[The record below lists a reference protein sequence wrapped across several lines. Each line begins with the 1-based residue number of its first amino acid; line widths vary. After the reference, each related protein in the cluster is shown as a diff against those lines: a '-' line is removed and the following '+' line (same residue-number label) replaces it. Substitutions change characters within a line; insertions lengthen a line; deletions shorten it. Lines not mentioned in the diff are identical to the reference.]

1 MRHLTVLAVLFSSV
15 TVSAEVSLPDTPT
28 LGGWCGDFH
37 AAKSF
42 VDGQDVAL
50 ALVWGRDGCD
60 HCTELKE
67 QLFST
72 AGSQWVATQRNVVF
86 CWVDGDNRGV
96 DKGKNVGT
104 KEFALGTE
112 EPQPP
117 YTPVV
122 RFYWLNRKTLAF
134 SGWSGMMYSRE
145 GNTLLAQFQN
155 SLKKFLEE
163 ATPII
168 PTSARF
174 PMGASACDRLE
185 FVLGRGQGTIDIPV
199 VRATGTEVAASG
211 KVVVPGYIFSVRYE
225 KEFAIEWKAGEK
237 LTFAKGI
244 SLMDSDFSGGSVDLT
259 LKDSAGQK
267 LATSSIF
274 GVSTV
279 ANSAKNPYWLG
290 EKTADGLQW
299 GDWTMDLDVVT
310 NKVNAWNARHSTSE
324 RAYAM
329 MLVQGSCWCPDCA
342 MAEANFFNK
351 QGFKDWAK
359 SKKVVFGVVDIP
371 NDPQASE
378 AYPSLLRYDSYK
390 TSDDYV
396 TLRGTVT
403 ADESQRYQ
411 SGAGYLSRHG
421 IAYADALAV
430 AERNAFL
437 VGHDT
442 LHGGWNEPPTKRS
455 NQNRTGAPVLILLR
469 KDGTVAARWNWFSTK
484 GPSAYSDGY
493 LRRFEEMMAQ
503 IDDPEEEADDDRSTT
518 RRTISDR
525 GMISSTVSA
534 VDQADFYRIDIPEN
548 RTVKFT
554 VTGRGQGNL
563 TASVVDAEGTTVA
576 TATGLASAGGF
587 VLETRLAGS
596 GNFLKIAPAKIE
608 DGQFFSYTKEGSTVC
623 DYFVNATAGETAGTF
638 GFVVA
643 ATNVSENCGEMLIE
657 VSRTKGSFGPASVD
671 VKLVKA
677 TGEGIAERIEWTDT
691 TLSWTNGETDVKSAV
706 LKVKND
712 GSMRH
717 DMKLEFGL
725 ENLKHKAESGEIG
738 RDRYV
743 VNIYDTDYFGMPI
756 LKYVAAED
764 WREIAGYR
772 PGDEIDLELRSGEL
786 PEGLVLSVADG
797 KVGVIGHAIAE
808 AGEYAAVYSVVLK
821 RGGIE
826 VSRKDLAFEFTVIDY
841 DFSADIPSLKSTR
854 NYGNLPLVEN
864 GRVCGVLT
872 VNVPPDGLLSAKYVT
887 RGGSFAYAAEGW
899 SSFDV
904 AEGRLTAELAQVSDP
919 SSYMT
924 VTVFAAGGTVRFD
937 DPVGGGALEFTLDPN
952 AWTEGALPWRGQYTV
967 QMPQTNA
974 TDAAGAGG
982 SAYMAMRMTSEE
994 SVTEGRMLYAGVL
1007 PNGRPFYGSSVL
1019 LPDGDNAVLPF
1030 FHASDTKTAPF
1041 VFAGGLAIAK
1051 NASETFMTYPWSV
1064 TAKWTPEWEV
1074 PDAFGRM
1081 ADFNVYG
1088 GYYDEDRIWDLFKR
1102 DFTEAERSEFYFM
1115 VGTDSLVSE
1124 RHGQGTGS
1132 IAVRAEMTSTN
1143 MPKLVDGAANPHE
1156 VEFEFVPEVGVI
1168 RGAFL
1173 IPFEDTDLAVTYR
1186 GIALP
1191 GWQGCMGCSIGG
1203 DAVERPWAVGACSF
1217 SDRLGK
1223 STFRNGCEVIL
1234 GKRK

>member
-1 MRHLTVLAVLFSSV
+1 MKYLTVLAVLFCSAML
-15 TVSAEVSLPDTPT
+15 SAEVSLPDTPT
-28 LGGWCGDFH
+28 IGGWCGDFH

-42 VDGQDVAL
+42 VDAQNVAL
-50 ALVWGRDGCD
+50 ALVWGRDGCE
-60 HCTELKE
+60 HCEELAE

-72 AGSQWVATQRNVVF
+72 AGSEWAATQRNVVF
-86 CWVDGDNRGV
+86 CWVDGDNSGV

-104 KEFALGTE
+104 REFALGTE
-112 EPQPP
+112 EPPPP

-134 SGWSGMMYSRE
+134 SGWSGMMYSKE
-145 GNTLLAQFQN
+145 GGTLLAQFQN
-155 SLKKFLEE
+155 SLKKFLDE
-163 ATPII
+163 ATPTV
-168 PTSARF
+168 PTSACF
-174 PMGASACDRLE
+174 PMGASECDRLE
-185 FVLGRGQGTIDIPV
+185 FVLGKGQGTIDVPV
-199 VRATGTEVAASG
+199 VRSTGTDVVASG
-211 KVVVPGYIFSVRYE
+211 KVVVPAYIFGVQIE
-225 KEFAIEWKAGEK
+225 KEYSFEWKAGEK
-237 LTFAKGI
+237 LAFVKIPLA
-244 SLMDSDFSGGSVDLT
+244 DSDFSGGAVALT
-259 LKDSAGQK
+259 LKDSAGQT

-274 GVSTV
+274 GVNTV
-279 ANSAKNPYWLG
+279 ANSEKNPYWLG

-299 GDWTMDLDVVT
+299 GEWTMDLDVVT
-310 NKVNAWNARHSTSE
+310 NKVNAWNAGHSQSE

-329 MLVQGSCWCPDCA
+329 ILVEGTCWCPDCA

-351 QGFKDWAK
+351 QDFKDWAK

-371 NDPQASE
+371 NDPQASD

-390 TSDDYV
+390 TSDAYV

-403 ADESQRYQ
+403 ADESQRYR

-442 LHGGWNEPPTKRS
+442 LHGGWNEPPTKRK
-455 NQNRTGAPVLILLR
+455 NQNRTGVPVLILLR
-469 KDGTVAARWNWFSTK
+469 EDGTVAARWNWFSTM

-493 LRRFEEMMAQ
+493 LHRFEEMMAQ

-518 RRTISDR
+518 RRMISDR
-525 GMISSTVSA
+525 DTISSTVSA

-554 VTGRGQGNL
+554 VTGLGQANL
-563 TASVVDAEGTTVA
+563 TASVVDAGGTTVA
-576 TATGLASAGGF
+576 SATGLASADGF
-587 VLETRLAGS
+587 TLETRLTGS
-596 GNFLKIAPAKIE
+596 GNFLKIAPEKIE
-608 DGQFFSYTKEGSTVC
+608 DGQFFSYTKSSSTVC
-623 DYFVNATAGETAGTF
+623 DYSVIAEVGETAGTF

-657 VSRTKGSFGPASVD
+657 VSRTKGQYGSASVD
-671 VKLVKA
+671 VKLIKA

-691 TLSWTNGETDVKSAV
+691 TLSWANGETGVKSAV

-712 GSMRH
+712 GTMRH

-725 ENLKHKAESGEIG
+725 ENLKCVAESGEIG
-738 RDRYV
+738 CGRCEI
-743 VNIYDTDYFGMPI
+743 NIYDTDYFGMLI

-764 WREIAGYR
+764 WREIADYR
-772 PGDEIDLELRSGEL
+772 SGDEIGWELKAGEL
-786 PEGLVLSVADG
+786 PEGLVLSIADG
-797 KVGVIGHAIAE
+797 NVGVTGYAVAE

-841 DFSADIPSLKSTR
+841 DFSADIPSLKSAR

-864 GRVCGVLT
+864 GRVCGILT

-899 SSFDV
+899 SSLAD
-904 AEGRLTAELAQVSDP
+904 GRLTAELVQVADP
-919 SSYMT
+919 SSCMT
-924 VTVFAAGGTVRFD
+924 VTLFAAGGTVRFD
-937 DPVGGGALEFTLDPN
+937 DPVGGGTLEFALDPN

-967 QMPQTNA
+967 QLPQTNA
-974 TDAAGAGG
+974 TDAAGADG

-994 SVTEGRMLYAGVL
+994 SVAEGRMLYAGVL

-1041 VFAGGLAIAK
+1041 VFTGGLAIAK
-1051 NASETFMTYPWSV
+1051 NASETFMTYPWNV
-1064 TAKWTPEWEV
+1064 AAKWTPEWEV
-1074 PDAFGRM
+1074 PDAFGLT

-1088 GYYDEDRIWDLFKR
+1088 GYYDEDRIWDLFQR
-1102 DFTEAERSEFYFM
+1102 DFTEAERSTFCFM

-1143 MPKLVDGAANPHE
+1143 MPKLVDGAANPQE

-1173 IPFEDTDLAVTYR
+1173 IPFEDADLAVTYR

-1191 GWQGCMGCSIGG
+1191 GWQGCMACSIGG

-1223 STFRNGCEVIL
+1223 TTFRNGCEVIL